1 MLSHSAS
8 TGMHWMPVQPEIQA
22 PGPIASTT

>member
-1 MLSHSAS
+1 MFGHSVSA
-8 TGMHWMPVQPEIQA
+8 GMHWTPVQLKIQA